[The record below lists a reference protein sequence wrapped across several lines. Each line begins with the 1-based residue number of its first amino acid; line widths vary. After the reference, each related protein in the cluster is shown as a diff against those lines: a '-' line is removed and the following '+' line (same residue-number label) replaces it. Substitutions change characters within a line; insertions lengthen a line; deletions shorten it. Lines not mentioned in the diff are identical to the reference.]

1 MKQVDP
7 TIFAHRRCN
16 RRLMPSRKW
25 TGRAMSAG
33 IQGNWRNGW
42 NMYPPMGAYNFQYVP
57 EKVFW
62 ATY

>member
-7 TIFAHRRCN
+7 TIFARRRCN

-25 TGRAMSAG
+25 TGRAMGAG
-33 IQGNWRNGW
+33 TRGNWHNGW
-42 NMYPPMGAYNFQYVP
+42 NIYAYNIQYVP